1 MTNMK
6 IAVLGLGI
14 MGSGMARQLL
24 TAGFDVTVWNRSR
37 EKAGVL
43 GETGARIAETPAD
56 AATGAGIVVAML
68 ANDDVSRI
76 VWTGEDGA
84 LAAMEQG
91 AIAIESSTLTGDWV
105 FELARE
111 AVAYGVRFIEAPV
124 TGSRDQAAQ
133 GMLRFLVGGDA
144 DTIDA
149 ARLAFDAMGS
159 AVVHLGPVG
168 SAATVKIANN
178 FLCGV
183 QAASLAEAISLF
195 EKHGLDVE
203 QAMSIL
209 FEGAPA
215 SPMVK
220 GVGRRML
227 DRDYAPHFLVPL
239 MAKDLG
245 YAAQALADVGI
256 VSAIAQA
263 ARQRFLEA
271 DAAGEGHRD
280 IAAIVEPLRDAVKNG
295 GTWTAR

>member
-1 MTNMK
+1 MTNK

-24 TAGFDVTVWNRSR
+24 AAGFDVAVWNRSR
-37 EKAGVL
+37 EKAEAL
-43 GETGARIAETPAD
+43 GEAGARVAATPAD
-56 AATGAGIVVAML
+56 AAIDADIVVAML
-68 ANDDVSRI
+68 ADDSVSRAI
-76 VWTGEDGA
+76 WTGEDGA
-84 LAAMEQG
+84 LPAMKPG
-91 AIAIESSTLTGDWV
+91 AVAVESSTLTGDWV

-111 AVAYGVRFIEAPV
+111 AAAQGVRFIEAPV

-133 GMLRFLVGGDA
+133 GQLRFLVGGEADA
-144 DTIDA
+144 LAA
-149 ARLAFDAMGS
+149 ARPALEAMGG
-159 AVVHLGPVG
+159 AIVHLGPVG
-168 SAATVKIANN
+168 SAATVKLANN
-178 FLCGV
+178 YLCGV
-183 QAASLAEAISLF
+183 QAASLAEAIALF

-209 FEGAPA
+209 FDGAPA

-256 VSAIAQA
+256 TSAIARA
-263 ARQRFLEA
+263 ARQRFVDA

-280 IAAIVEPLRDAVKNG
+280 IAAIVEPLRKA
-295 GTWTAR
+295 

>member
-1 MTNMK
+1 MK
-6 IAVLGLGI
+6 VAVLGLGM
-14 MGSGMARQLL
+14 MGGGMARQLL
-24 TAGFDVTVWNRSR
+24 AAGFDVTVWNRSR
-37 EKAGVL
+37 EKAETL
-43 GETGARIAETPAD
+43 GDVGAHMAATPAD
-56 AATGAGIVVAML
+56 AAAGAAIIVAML
-68 ANDDVSRI
+68 ADDDVSRA
-76 VWTGEDGA
+76 VWTGQDGA
-84 LAAMEQG
+84 IAAMEQG
-91 AIAIESSTLTGDWV
+91 AIAIESSTLTRDWV

-111 AVAYGVRFIEAPV
+111 AVAHGVRFIEAPV

-149 ARLAFDAMGS
+149 ARPAFDAMGS
-159 AVVHLGPVG
+159 ALVHLGPVG
-168 SAATVKIANN
+168 SAATVKLANN

-183 QAASLAEAISLF
+183 QAASLAEAIALF

-209 FEGAPA
+209 FDGAPA

-220 GVGRRML
+220 SVGRRML

-245 YAAQALADVGI
+245 YAAQALAEVGI
-256 VSAIAQA
+256 ASAIAIA
-263 ARQRFLEA
+263 AQERFLEA

-280 IAAIVEPLRDAVKNG
+280 IAAILEPLRGA
-295 GTWTAR
+295 

>member
-1 MTNMK
+1 MTNK

-24 TAGFDVTVWNRSR
+24 AAGFDVAVWNRSR
-37 EKAGVL
+37 EKAEAL
-43 GETGARIAETPAD
+43 GDAGARVAATPAD
-56 AATGAGIVVAML
+56 AAIDADIVVAML
-68 ANDDVSRI
+68 ADDSVSRAI
-76 VWTGEDGA
+76 WTGEDGA
-84 LAAMEQG
+84 LPAMKPG
-91 AIAIESSTLTGDWV
+91 AVAVESSTLTGDWV

-111 AVAYGVRFIEAPV
+111 AAAQGVRFIEAPV

-133 GMLRFLVGGDA
+133 GQLRFLVGGEADA
-144 DTIDA
+144 LAA
-149 ARLAFDAMGS
+149 ARPALEAMGG
-159 AVVHLGPVG
+159 AIVHLGPVG
-168 SAATVKIANN
+168 SAATVKLANN

-183 QAASLAEAISLF
+183 QAASLAEAIALF

-209 FEGAPA
+209 FDGAPA

-256 VSAIAQA
+256 QSAIAQA
-263 ARQRFLEA
+263 ARQRFVDA

-280 IAAIVEPLRDAVKNG
+280 IAAIVESLRKA
-295 GTWTAR
+295 